1 MRIIGKSHHFYLQ
14 NINIFQ
20 IYLYSPTVTILVQE
34 VSCLTQ
40 TLAMALLI
48 ASLLLLALLYIIF
61 YSIDQ
66 IKIWEKKEHVTPL
79 LKPFND
85 LAVPLK

>member
-1 MRIIGKSHHFYLQ
+1 MILVFYLQ

-20 IYLYSPTVTILVQE
+20 IYLYFSTVTILVQE
-34 VSCLTQ
+34 ASCLTQ

-48 ASLLLLALLYIIF
+48 ASFLLWALFYIIF

-66 IKIWEKKEHVTPL
+66 IKFWEKKEHITPL